1 MRPPNLA
8 ASEGERVN
16 RTKDGFKNPF
26 GFTVA
31 HAMRKNFAFPLA
43 VFVMSL
49 ALYLRS
55 FFGNDKIRQLTA
67 LKSGGSATLEL
78 LRESGKF
85 LIIADG
91 NGSAVS
97 DIFDFWFYFYTAVLV
112 ILSAALG
119 IMLFRFVS
127 SRAKNNI
134 YFSIGISRAG
144 LFSAHWLAG
153 AVMLEAAVLLPL
165 AFSAMLNLIYF
176 GSSVMLW
183 RTLLF
188 YAVHMTVTA
197 LAGFSVAAAVSVCV
211 GTAGESVL
219 FSLAF
224 IAFPS
229 AAVYFLNNTVPKLLF
244 GAPHNSNY
252 ALYPSAS
259 HSRDI
264 SMALSPFGRVLS
276 RLNLLSLNNDV
287 FIRSGSLVS
296 ADGFSKITADELKS
310 WSAPSLEPYIL
321 WAILTALLFVFGLLM
336 LKRRKVEICGFSGR
350 SKTLNFLLTA
360 MLSVSAGSTIV
371 AVNFYFSQ
379 IIDKQYLI
387 TGITTVLLS
396 AVIFVVFD
404 IILNLSFKAL
414 KKDWKYGLVHVA
426 LAVAV
431 MLSLYTGFFGY
442 SSRVPYTD
450 SIESASVSAPDIL
463 LGSYRT
469 RADELKFN
477 ANSGYYLAFDEDG
490 NPVGINS
497 GCYYRSNADERRIII
512 DGFKSESDINAVREL
527 HKRLIASGRK
537 VVSSSEDYSERA
549 VRSTVI
555 IKYKLKNGRE
565 IIREYQ
571 TVGLGDYL
579 SLYSI
584 ENTENWNN
592 KIKNELLNIDSEKVF
607 PVLFSGQMDKKTV
620 VDQKFTRGLARA
632 IYNDITALGADRIL
646 CSDSKWLGAMALY
659 HDIASDGVEAV
670 TATQV
675 YSPDADDED
684 AETPEDA
691 INNAW
696 KVGNY
701 GEMMT
706 NGSEYGDLGKFKS
719 VIPITEEMTNTVEYL
734 KAHGLYDLLVDES
747 PIVAVRVA
755 DIGKLTVDALEYTTP
770 IFNAF
775 WDNGKSKPETDRE
788 TGEQISTYTS
798 GDYMPK
804 NSREFTDSATIN
816 TLAENAYGYRFD
828 LTGGYVAEFRRAN
841 GCRTIMYIPKGRVEL
856 NID

>member
-1 MRPPNLA
+1 M
-8 ASEGERVN
+8 N
-16 RTKDGFKNPF
+16 RTKNGFKNPF

-55 FFGNDKIRQLTA
+55 FFGSDKIRQLTA
-67 LKSGGSATLEL
+67 LKSVGSATLEL

-85 LIIADG
+85 LIIG
-91 NGSAVS
+91 GSDNYMLT
-97 DIFDFWFYFYTAVLV
+97 DILYFYTAAVV
-112 ILSAALG
+112 VLSAALG

-134 YFSIGISRAG
+134 YFSLGISRAG

-229 AAVYFLNNTVPKLLF
+229 AAVYFLNNAVPHLLF

-259 HSRDI
+259 HNQDI

-276 RLNLLSLNNDV
+276 YLNLPMLNNDA
-287 FIRSGSLVS
+287 FIRSGTFVS
-296 ADGFSKITADELKS
+296 NGFSAMSADELKS

-350 SKTLNFLLTA
+350 SKALNFLLTS

-379 IIDKQYLI
+379 ITDKQYLI

-404 IILNLSFKAL
+404 IMLNLSFKAL

-442 SSRVPYTD
+442 SSRVPDTD

-469 RADELKFN
+469 KADELKFN

-646 CSDSKWLGAMALY
+646 CSDSKWLGAAALY
-659 HDIASDGVEAV
+659 RDIASDEVKTV
-670 TATQV
+670 TAAQA
-675 YSPDADDED
+675 YSPDTDDED

-691 INNAW
+691 IRKAW
-696 KVGNY
+696 KTGNY

-706 NGSEYGDLGKFKS
+706 NGSEYGDFGKFKS

-755 DIGKLTVDALEYTTP
+755 DIGKLTVNALEYTTP

-788 TGEQISTYTS
+788 TGEQISTYMS

-804 NSREFTDSATIN
+804 NSREFTDGATIN

-841 GCRTIMYIPKGRVEL
+841 GCRTIMYVPKGRVEL
-856 NID
+856 NLG

>member
-1 MRPPNLA
+1 M
-8 ASEGERVN
+8 N

-31 HAMRKNFAFPLA
+31 HAIRKNFAFPLA

-55 FFGNDKIRQLTA
+55 FFGSDKIRQLTA

-85 LIIADG
+85 LIIG
-91 NGSAVS
+91 GSDNYMLT
-97 DIFDFWFYFYTAVLV
+97 DILYFYTAAVV
-112 ILSAALG
+112 VLSAALG

-134 YFSIGISRAG
+134 YFSLGISRAG

-259 HSRDI
+259 HNQDI
-264 SMALSPFGRVLS
+264 SMTLSPFGRVLS

-350 SKTLNFLLTA
+350 SKALNFLLTA

-379 IIDKQYLI
+379 ITDKQYLI

-404 IILNLSFKAL
+404 IMLNLSFKAL

-442 SSRVPYTD
+442 SSRVPDTD

-512 DGFKSESDINAVREL
+512 GGFKSESDIN
-527 HKRLIASGRK
+527 
-537 VVSSSEDYSERA
+537 A

-592 KIKNELLNIDSEKVF
+592 KIKNELLNINSEKVF

-632 IYNDITALGADRIL
+632 IYEDITSLGADRIL

-670 TATQV
+670 TATQAQAEV
-675 YSPDADDED
+675 PDIDDIDTPADDVR
-684 AETPEDA
+684 
-691 INNAW
+691 NAW
-696 KVGNY
+696 KAGNY

-706 NGSEYGDLGKFKS
+706 NGSEYGDFGKFKS

-734 KAHGLYDLLVDES
+734 KTHGLYDLLVDES

-804 NSREFTDSATIN
+804 NSREFTDGATIN
-816 TLAENAYGYRFD
+816 ALAENAYGYRFD

-856 NID
+856 NLG

>member
-1 MRPPNLA
+1 M
-8 ASEGERVN
+8 N

-31 HAMRKNFAFPLA
+31 HAIRKNFAFPLA

-55 FFGNDKIRQLTA
+55 FFGSDKIRQLTA

-85 LIIADG
+85 LIIG
-91 NGSAVS
+91 GSDNYMLT
-97 DIFDFWFYFYTAVLV
+97 DILYFYTAAVV
-112 ILSAALG
+112 VLSAALG

-134 YFSIGISRAG
+134 YFSLGISRAG

-183 RTLLF
+183 RALLF

-229 AAVYFLNNTVPKLLF
+229 AAVYFLNNAVPHLLF

-259 HSRDI
+259 HNQDI

-310 WSAPSLEPYIL
+310 WSAPSLKPYIL

-350 SKTLNFLLTA
+350 SKALNFLLTA

-379 IIDKQYLI
+379 ITDKQYLI

-404 IILNLSFKAL
+404 IMLNLSFKAL

-442 SSRVPYTD
+442 SSRVPDTD

-632 IYNDITALGADRIL
+632 IYEDITSLGADRIL
-646 CSDSKWLGAMALY
+646 CSDSKWLGATALY
-659 HDIASDGVEAV
+659 RDGIKAEMEAV
-670 TATQV
+670 TQI
-675 YSPDADDED
+675 YSPDTDDED

-696 KVGNY
+696 KAGNY

-706 NGSEYGDLGKFKS
+706 NGSEYGDFGKFKS

-804 NSREFTDSATIN
+804 NSREFTDGATIN
-816 TLAENAYGYRFD
+816 ALAENAYGYRFD

-856 NID
+856 NLG

>member
-1 MRPPNLA
+1 MNK
-8 ASEGERVN
+8 
-16 RTKDGFKNPF
+16 TKDGFKNPF
-26 GFTVA
+26 GFTVV
-31 HAMRKNFAFPLA
+31 HAIRKNFAFPLA
-43 VFVMSL
+43 IFVMNL
-49 ALYLRS
+49 ALYLNG
-55 FFGNDKIRQLTA
+55 FFGSEKMRQFMALSKAGSLTA
-67 LKSGGSATLEL
+67 LT

-85 LIIADG
+85 LIIG
-91 NGSAVS
+91 GSDNYMLT
-97 DIFDFWFYFYTAVLV
+97 DILYFYTAAVV
-112 ILSAALG
+112 VLSAALG

-127 SRAKNNI
+127 SKAKSNI
-134 YFSIGISRAG
+134 YFSLGISRAG
-144 LFSAHWLAG
+144 LFSAHWLTG
-153 AVMLEAAVLLPL
+153 AAMLEAAVLLPL
-165 AFSAMLNLIYF
+165 AVPAILNLAYF
-176 GSSVMLW
+176 GSTVMLW

-188 YAVHMTVTA
+188 YAVHMTVTG

-252 ALYPSAS
+252 ELYPSAS
-259 HSRDI
+259 HNQDI

-276 RLNLLSLNNDV
+276 RLNLLSLNNEA
-287 FIRSGSLVS
+287 FIRSGTFVSNGFSAMS
-296 ADGFSKITADELKS
+296 ADKLKS
-310 WSAPSLEPYIL
+310 WNAPSLKPYIL

-350 SKTLNFLLTA
+350 SKALNFLLTA

-379 IIDKQYLI
+379 ITDKQYLI

-404 IILNLSFKAL
+404 IMLNLSFKAL

-442 SSRVPYTD
+442 SSRVPDTD

-477 ANSGYYLAFDEDG
+477 TNSGYYLAFDEGG

-632 IYNDITALGADRIL
+632 IYEDITSLGADRIL

-670 TATQV
+670 TATQAQAEV
-675 YSPDADDED
+675 PDIDDIDTPADD
-684 AETPEDA
+684 
-691 INNAW
+691 IRNAW
-696 KVGNY
+696 KAGNY

-706 NGSEYGDLGKFKS
+706 NGSEYGDFGKFKS

-788 TGEQISTYTS
+788 TGKQISTYTS

-804 NSREFTDSATIN
+804 NSREFTDGATIN
-816 TLAENAYGYRFD
+816 ALAENAYGYRFD

-841 GCRTIMYIPKGRVEL
+841 GCRTIMYVPKGRVEL
-856 NID
+856 NLG

>member
-1 MRPPNLA
+1 M
-8 ASEGERVN
+8 N
-16 RTKDGFKNPF
+16 RTKNGFKNPF

-55 FFGNDKIRQLTA
+55 FFGSDKIRQLTA

-78 LRESGKF
+78 LRGSGKF

-91 NGSAVS
+91 NRSAVS

-134 YFSIGISRAG
+134 YFSLGISRAG

-296 ADGFSKITADELKS
+296 ADGFSKITADELNS

-379 IIDKQYLI
+379 ITDKQYLI

-404 IILNLSFKAL
+404 IMLNLSFKAL
-414 KKDWKYGLVHVA
+414 KRDWKYGLVHVA

-442 SSRVPYTD
+442 SSRVPDTD

-632 IYNDITALGADRIL
+632 IYNDITALDADRIL
-646 CSDSKWLGAMALY
+646 CSDSKWLGAVALY
-659 HDIASDGVEAV
+659 HDIASDGVKTV
-670 TATQV
+670 TAAQA
-675 YSPDADDED
+675 YSPDTGDED

-696 KVGNY
+696 KAGNY

-706 NGSEYGDLGKFKS
+706 NGSEYGDFGKFKS

-798 GDYMPK
+798 GDYMPE

>member
-1 MRPPNLA
+1 MNKSR
-8 ASEGERVN
+8 
-16 RTKDGFKNPF
+16 DGFKSPF
-26 GFTVA
+26 GFTVV
-31 HAMRKNFAFPLA
+31 HAIRKNFAFPLA

-55 FFGNDKIRQLTA
+55 FFGSDKIRQLTA

-85 LIIADG
+85 LIIG
-91 NGSAVS
+91 GSDNYMLT
-97 DIFDFWFYFYTAVLV
+97 DILYFYTAAVV
-112 ILSAALG
+112 VLSAALG

-134 YFSIGISRAG
+134 YFSLGISRAG

-183 RTLLF
+183 RALLF

-259 HSRDI
+259 HSQDI

-350 SKTLNFLLTA
+350 SKALNFLLTA

-379 IIDKQYLI
+379 ITDKQYLI
-387 TGITTVLLS
+387 TGIITVLLS

-404 IILNLSFKAL
+404 IMLNLSFKAL

-442 SSRVPYTD
+442 SSRVPDTD

-490 NPVGINS
+490 NPVG
-497 GCYYRSNADERRIII
+497 SNADERRIII

-592 KIKNELLNIDSEKVF
+592 KIKNELLNINSEKVF

-632 IYNDITALGADRIL
+632 IYEDITSLGADRIL
-646 CSDSKWLGAMALY
+646 CSDSKWLGAAALY
-659 HDIASDGVEAV
+659 RDIASDGVKTV
-670 TATQV
+670 TAAQA
-675 YSPDADDED
+675 YSPDTDDED
-684 AETPEDA
+684 AETPEEA

-696 KVGNY
+696 KAGNY

-706 NGSEYGDLGKFKS
+706 NGSEYGDFGKFKS

-804 NSREFTDSATIN
+804 NSREFTDGATIN
-816 TLAENAYGYRFD
+816 ALAENAYGYRFD

-856 NID
+856 NLG

>member
-1 MRPPNLA
+1 M
-8 ASEGERVN
+8 N
-16 RTKDGFKNPF
+16 RTKNGFKNPF

-55 FFGNDKIRQLTA
+55 FFGSDKIRQLTA

-78 LRESGKF
+78 LRGSGKF

-134 YFSIGISRAG
+134 YFSLGISRAG

-296 ADGFSKITADELKS
+296 SDGFSKITADELKS

-379 IIDKQYLI
+379 ITGKQYLI

-404 IILNLSFKAL
+404 IMLNLSFKAL

-426 LAVAV
+426 LTVAV

-442 SSRVPYTD
+442 SSRVPD
-450 SIESASVSAPDIL
+450 AGSIESASVSAPDIL

-632 IYNDITALGADRIL
+632 IYNDITALDADRIL
-646 CSDSKWLGAMALY
+646 CSDSKWLGAVALY
-659 HDIASDGVEAV
+659 HDIASDGVKTV
-670 TATQV
+670 TAAQA
-675 YSPDADDED
+675 YSPDTGDED

-696 KVGNY
+696 KAGNY

-706 NGSEYGDLGKFKS
+706 NGSEYGDFGKFKS

-798 GDYMPK
+798 GDYMPE

>member
-1 MRPPNLA
+1 MNKSR
-8 ASEGERVN
+8 
-16 RTKDGFKNPF
+16 DGFKSPF
-26 GFTVA
+26 GFTVV
-31 HAMRKNFAFPLA
+31 HAIRKNFAFPLA

-55 FFGNDKIRQLTA
+55 FFGSDKIRQLTA

-112 ILSAALG
+112 TLSAALG

-134 YFSIGISRAG
+134 YFSLGISRAG

-264 SMALSPFGRVLS
+264 SMALSPFGCVLS

-296 ADGFSKITADELKS
+296 ADGFSKITADELNS

-379 IIDKQYLI
+379 ITGKQYLI
-387 TGITTVLLS
+387 TGIITVLLS

-404 IILNLSFKAL
+404 IMLNLSFKAL

-442 SSRVPYTD
+442 SSRVPD
-450 SIESASVSAPDIL
+450 AGSIESASVSAPDIL

-527 HKRLIASGRK
+527 HKRLIASSRK

-632 IYNDITALGADRIL
+632 IYEDITSLGADKIL
-646 CSDSKWLGAMALY
+646 CSDSKWLGAAALY
-659 HDIASDGVEAV
+659 RDIASDGVKTV
-670 TATQV
+670 TASQA
-675 YSPDADDED
+675 YSPDTGDED

-696 KVGNY
+696 KAGNY

-706 NGSEYGDLGKFKS
+706 NGSEYGDFGKFKS
-719 VIPITEEMTNTVEYL
+719 VIPITDEMTNTVEYL

-804 NSREFTDSATIN
+804 NSREFTDGATIN

-856 NID
+856 NLD

>member
-1 MRPPNLA
+1 M
-8 ASEGERVN
+8 N
-16 RTKDGFKNPF
+16 RTKNGFKNPF

-55 FFGNDKIRQLTA
+55 FFGSDKIRQLTA

-78 LRESGKF
+78 LRGSGKF

-134 YFSIGISRAG
+134 YFSLGISRAG
-144 LFSAHWLAG
+144 LFSTHWLAG

-296 ADGFSKITADELKS
+296 ADGFSKITTDELNS

-379 IIDKQYLI
+379 ITGKQYLI

-404 IILNLSFKAL
+404 IMLNLSFKAL

-442 SSRVPYTD
+442 SSRVPDTD

-512 DGFKSESDINAVREL
+512 DGFKSESDINAVRGL

-632 IYNDITALGADRIL
+632 IYNDITALDADRIL
-646 CSDSKWLGAMALY
+646 CSDSKWLGAVALY
-659 HDIASDGVEAV
+659 HDIASDGVKTV
-670 TATQV
+670 TAAQA
-675 YSPDADDED
+675 YSPDTGDED

-696 KVGNY
+696 KAGNY

-706 NGSEYGDLGKFKS
+706 NGSEYGDFGKFKS

-804 NSREFTDSATIN
+804 NSREFTDGATIN

-856 NID
+856 NLD

>member
-16 RTKDGFKNPF
+16 RTKNGFKNPF

-55 FFGNDKIRQLTA
+55 FFGSDKIRQLTA

-78 LRESGKF
+78 LRGSGKF

-134 YFSIGISRAG
+134 YFSLGISRAG

-296 ADGFSKITADELKS
+296 ADGFSKITTDELNS

-379 IIDKQYLI
+379 ITGKQYLI

-404 IILNLSFKAL
+404 IMLNLSFKAL

-426 LAVAV
+426 LTVAV

-442 SSRVPYTD
+442 SSRVPDTD

-549 VRSTVI
+549 VHSTVI

-620 VDQKFTRGLARA
+620 VDQKFTRGFARA
-632 IYNDITALGADRIL
+632 IYEDITALGADRIL

-659 HDIASDGVEAV
+659 HDIASDGVETV
-670 TATQV
+670 TAAQV

-696 KVGNY
+696 KAGNY

-706 NGSEYGDLGKFKS
+706 NGSEYGDFGKFKS

-804 NSREFTDSATIN
+804 NSREFTDGATIN

-856 NID
+856 NLD

>member
-1 MRPPNLA
+1 M
-8 ASEGERVN
+8 N

-55 FFGNDKIRQLTA
+55 FFGSDKIRQLTA

-78 LRESGKF
+78 LRGSGKF

-112 ILSAALG
+112 ILSAELG

-134 YFSIGISRAG
+134 YFSLGISRAG

-296 ADGFSKITADELKS
+296 ADGFSKITADELNS

-379 IIDKQYLI
+379 ITGKQYLI
-387 TGITTVLLS
+387 TGIITVLLS

-404 IILNLSFKAL
+404 IMLNLSFKAL

-442 SSRVPYTD
+442 SSRVPDTD

-512 DGFKSESDINAVREL
+512 GGFKSESDINAVREL

-549 VRSTVI
+549 VHSTVI

-632 IYNDITALGADRIL
+632 IYEDITSLGADRIL
-646 CSDSKWLGAMALY
+646 CSDSKWLGAVALY
-659 HDIASDGVEAV
+659 RDIASDGVKTV
-670 TATQV
+670 TAAQA
-675 YSPDADDED
+675 YSPDTDDED

-696 KVGNY
+696 KAGNY

-706 NGSEYGDLGKFKS
+706 NGSEYGDFGKFKS

-856 NID
+856 NLD

>member
-1 MRPPNLA
+1 MNKSR
-8 ASEGERVN
+8 
-16 RTKDGFKNPF
+16 DGFKSPF

-55 FFGNDKIRQLTA
+55 FFGSDKIRQLTA

-134 YFSIGISRAG
+134 YFSLGISRAG

-252 ALYPSAS
+252 SLYPSAS
-259 HSRDI
+259 HNQDI

-296 ADGFSKITADELKS
+296 ADGFSKITADELNS

-379 IIDKQYLI
+379 ITGKQYLI
-387 TGITTVLLS
+387 TGIITVLLS

-404 IILNLSFKAL
+404 IMLNLSFKAL

-442 SSRVPYTD
+442 SSRVPD
-450 SIESASVSAPDIL
+450 AGSIESASVSAPDIL

-632 IYNDITALGADRIL
+632 IYEDITSLGADRIL

-659 HDIASDGVEAV
+659 HDIASDGVKTV
-670 TATQV
+670 TAAQV
-675 YSPDADDED
+675 YSPDTDGED

-696 KVGNY
+696 KAGNY
-701 GEMMT
+701 GEIMT
-706 NGSEYGDLGKFKS
+706 NGSEYGDFGKFKS

-755 DIGKLTVDALEYTTP
+755 DIGKPTVDALEYTTP

-804 NSREFTDSATIN
+804 NSREFTDSAMIN
-816 TLAENAYGYRFD
+816 ALAENAYGYRFD
-828 LTGGYVAEFRRAN
+828 LAGGYVAEFRRAN
-841 GCRTIMYIPKGRVEL
+841 GCRTIMYIPKWRVEL

>member
-1 MRPPNLA
+1 MNKSR
-8 ASEGERVN
+8 
-16 RTKDGFKNPF
+16 DGFKSPF
-26 GFTVA
+26 GFTVV

-43 VFVMSL
+43 IFVMNL
-49 ALYLRS
+49 ALYLNG
-55 FFGNDKIRQLTA
+55 FFGSEKMRQFMALSKAGSPTA
-67 LKSGGSATLEL
+67 HA

-85 LIIADG
+85 LIIG
-91 NGSAVS
+91 GSDNYMLT
-97 DIFDFWFYFYTAVLV
+97 DILYFYTAAVV
-112 ILSAALG
+112 VLSAALG

-134 YFSIGISRAG
+134 YFSLGISRAG

-153 AVMLEAAVLLPL
+153 VVMLEAAVLLPL

-197 LAGFSVAAAVSVCV
+197 LAGFTVAAAVSVCV
-211 GTAGESVL
+211 GTISESVI

-224 IAFPS
+224 LAFPS
-229 AAVYFLNNTVPKLLF
+229 AAVYFLNNAVPHLLF

-259 HSRDI
+259 HNQDI

-276 RLNLLSLNNDV
+276 YLNLPMLNNDA
-287 FIRSGSLVS
+287 FIRSGTFVSNGFSAMS
-296 ADGFSKITADELKS
+296 ADKLKS

-350 SKTLNFLLTA
+350 SKALNFLLTA
-360 MLSVSAGSTIV
+360 ILSVSAGSTIV

-379 IIDKQYLI
+379 ITDKQYLI
-387 TGITTVLLS
+387 MGITTVLLS

-404 IILNLSFKAL
+404 IMLNLSFKAL

-442 SSRVPYTD
+442 SSRVPDTD

-592 KIKNELLNIDSEKVF
+592 KIKNELLNINSEKVF

-632 IYNDITALGADRIL
+632 IYEDITSLGADKIL
-646 CSDSKWLGAMALY
+646 CSDSKWLGAAALY
-659 HDIASDGVEAV
+659 RDIASDGVKTV
-670 TATQV
+670 TAAQV
-675 YSPDADDED
+675 YSPDTDDED

-691 INNAW
+691 IRKAW
-696 KVGNY
+696 KTGNY

-706 NGSEYGDLGKFKS
+706 NGSEYGDFGKFNS

-804 NSREFTDSATIN
+804 NSREFTDGATIN
-816 TLAENAYGYRFD
+816 ALAENAYGYRFD

-856 NID
+856 NLG

>member
-1 MRPPNLA
+1 M
-8 ASEGERVN
+8 N

-26 GFTVA
+26 GFTVV
-31 HAMRKNFAFPLA
+31 HAIRKNFAFPLA
-43 VFVMSL
+43 IFVMNL
-49 ALYLRS
+49 ALYLNG
-55 FFGNDKIRQLTA
+55 FFGSEKMRQFMALSKAGSPTA
-67 LKSGGSATLEL
+67 LT

-85 LIIADG
+85 LIIG
-91 NGSAVS
+91 GSDNYMLT
-97 DIFDFWFYFYTAVLV
+97 DILYFYTAAVV
-112 ILSAALG
+112 VLSAALG

-127 SRAKNNI
+127 SKAKSNI
-134 YFSIGISRAG
+134 YFSLGISRAG
-144 LFSAHWLAG
+144 LFSAHWLTG
-153 AVMLEAAVLLPL
+153 AAMLEAAVLLPL
-165 AFSAMLNLIYF
+165 AVSAILNLAYF

-252 ALYPSAS
+252 EFYPSAS
-259 HSRDI
+259 HNQDI

-276 RLNLLSLNNDV
+276 RLNLLSLNNEA
-287 FIRSGSLVS
+287 FIRSGTFVSNGFSAMS
-296 ADGFSKITADELKS
+296 ADKLKS
-310 WSAPSLEPYIL
+310 WSAPSLKPYIL

-350 SKTLNFLLTA
+350 SKALNFLLTA

-379 IIDKQYLI
+379 ITDKQYLI

-404 IILNLSFKAL
+404 IMLNLSFKAL

-442 SSRVPYTD
+442 SSRVPDTD

-477 ANSGYYLAFDEDG
+477 TNSGYYLAFDEGG

-632 IYNDITALGADRIL
+632 IYEDITSLGADRIL

-670 TATQV
+670 TATQAQAEV
-675 YSPDADDED
+675 PDIDDIDTPADD
-684 AETPEDA
+684 
-691 INNAW
+691 IRNAW
-696 KVGNY
+696 KAGNY

-706 NGSEYGDLGKFKS
+706 NGSEYGDFGKFKS

-755 DIGKLTVDALEYTTP
+755 DIGKFTVDALEYTTP

-788 TGEQISTYTS
+788 TGKQISTYTS

-804 NSREFTDSATIN
+804 NSREFTDGATIN
-816 TLAENAYGYRFD
+816 ALAENAYGYRFD

-841 GCRTIMYIPKGRVEL
+841 GCRTIMYVPKGRVEL
-856 NID
+856 NLG

>member
-1 MRPPNLA
+1 M
-8 ASEGERVN
+8 N

-26 GFTVA
+26 GFTVV
-31 HAMRKNFAFPLA
+31 HAIRKNFAFPLA
-43 VFVMSL
+43 IFVMNL
-49 ALYLRS
+49 ALYLNG
-55 FFGNDKIRQLTA
+55 FFGSEKMRQFMALSKAGSPTA
-67 LKSGGSATLEL
+67 LT

-85 LIIADG
+85 LIIG
-91 NGSAVS
+91 GSDNYMLT
-97 DIFDFWFYFYTAVLV
+97 DILYFYTAAVV
-112 ILSAALG
+112 VLSAALG

-127 SRAKNNI
+127 SKAKSNI
-134 YFSIGISRAG
+134 YFSLGISRAG
-144 LFSAHWLAG
+144 LFSAHWLTG
-153 AVMLEAAVLLPL
+153 AAMLEAAVLLPL
-165 AFSAMLNLIYF
+165 AVSAILNLAYF

-252 ALYPSAS
+252 ELYPSAS
-259 HSRDI
+259 HNQDI

-276 RLNLLSLNNDV
+276 RLNLLSLNNEA
-287 FIRSGSLVS
+287 FIRSGTFVSNGFSAMS
-296 ADGFSKITADELKS
+296 ADKLKS
-310 WSAPSLEPYIL
+310 WNAPSLKPYIL

-379 IIDKQYLI
+379 ITDKKYLI

-404 IILNLSFKAL
+404 IMLNLSFKAL

-442 SSRVPYTD
+442 SSRVPDTD

-477 ANSGYYLAFDEDG
+477 TNSGYYLAFDEDG

-571 TVGLGDYL
+571 TVGLGDYR

-632 IYNDITALGADRIL
+632 IYEDITSLGADRIL

-670 TATQV
+670 TATQAQAEV
-675 YSPDADDED
+675 PDIDDIDTPADDVR
-684 AETPEDA
+684 
-691 INNAW
+691 NAW
-696 KVGNY
+696 KAGNY

-706 NGSEYGDLGKFKS
+706 NGSEYGDFGKFKS

-804 NSREFTDSATIN
+804 NSREFTDGATIN
-816 TLAENAYGYRFD
+816 ALAENAYGYRFD
-828 LTGGYVAEFRRAN
+828 LTGGYVAEFRRVN

-856 NID
+856 NLG

>member
-1 MRPPNLA
+1 M
-8 ASEGERVN
+8 N

-31 HAMRKNFAFPLA
+31 HAIRKNFAFPLA

-49 ALYLRS
+49 VLYLRS
-55 FFGNDKIRQLTA
+55 FFGSDKIRQLTA

-85 LIIADG
+85 LIIG
-91 NGSAVS
+91 GSDNYMLT
-97 DIFDFWFYFYTAVLV
+97 DILYFYTAAVV
-112 ILSAALG
+112 VLSAALG

-134 YFSIGISRAG
+134 YFSLGISRAG

-197 LAGFSVAAAVSVCV
+197 LAGFTVAAAVSVCV
-211 GTAGESVL
+211 GTISESVI

-224 IAFPS
+224 LAFPS
-229 AAVYFLNNTVPKLLF
+229 AAVYFLNNAVPHLLF

-259 HSRDI
+259 HNQDI

-276 RLNLLSLNNDV
+276 YLNLPMLNNDA
-287 FIRSGSLVS
+287 FIRSGTFVSNGFSAMS
-296 ADGFSKITADELKS
+296 ADKLKS

-350 SKTLNFLLTA
+350 SKALNFLLTA

-379 IIDKQYLI
+379 ITDKQYLI

-404 IILNLSFKAL
+404 IMLNLSFKAL

-431 MLSLYTGFFGY
+431 MFSLYTGFFGY
-442 SSRVPYTD
+442 SSRVPD
-450 SIESASVSAPDIL
+450 AGSIESASVSAPDIL

-477 ANSGYYLAFDEDG
+477 TNSGYYLAFDEDG

-571 TVGLGDYL
+571 TVWLGDYL

-646 CSDSKWLGAMALY
+646 CSDSKWLGAAALY
-659 HDIASDGVEAV
+659 RDIASDGVKTV
-670 TATQV
+670 TAAQA
-675 YSPDADDED
+675 YSPDTDDED

-691 INNAW
+691 IRKAW
-696 KVGNY
+696 KTGNY

-706 NGSEYGDLGKFKS
+706 NGSEYGDFGKFKS

-804 NSREFTDSATIN
+804 NSREFTDVATIN
-816 TLAENAYGYRFD
+816 ALAENAYGYRFD
-828 LTGGYVAEFRRAN
+828 LTGGYVVEFKRAN
-841 GCRTIMYIPKGRVEL
+841 GCRTIMYVPKGRVEL
-856 NID
+856 NLG

>member
-1 MRPPNLA
+1 M
-8 ASEGERVN
+8 N
-16 RTKDGFKNPF
+16 RTKNGFKNPF

-55 FFGNDKIRQLTA
+55 FFGSDKIRQLTA

-134 YFSIGISRAG
+134 YFSLGISRAG

-252 ALYPSAS
+252 SLYPSAS
-259 HSRDI
+259 HNQDI

-296 ADGFSKITADELKS
+296 ADGFSKITADELNS
-310 WSAPSLEPYIL
+310 WSAPSLEPYTL

-379 IIDKQYLI
+379 ITGKQYLI

-404 IILNLSFKAL
+404 IMLNLSFKAL

-442 SSRVPYTD
+442 SSRVPDTD

-477 ANSGYYLAFDEDG
+477 TNSGYYLAFDEDG

-632 IYNDITALGADRIL
+632 IYEDITSLGADRIL
-646 CSDSKWLGAMALY
+646 CSDSKWLGTVALY
-659 HDIASDGVEAV
+659 HDIASDGVKTV
-670 TATQV
+670 TAAQA
-675 YSPDADDED
+675 YSPDTGDED

-696 KVGNY
+696 KAGNY

-706 NGSEYGDLGKFKS
+706 NGSEYGDFGKFKS

-804 NSREFTDSATIN
+804 NSREFTDGATIN
-816 TLAENAYGYRFD
+816 ALAENAYGYRFD

-856 NID
+856 NLD

>member
-1 MRPPNLA
+1 MNKSR
-8 ASEGERVN
+8 
-16 RTKDGFKNPF
+16 DGFKSPF
-26 GFTVA
+26 GFTVV
-31 HAMRKNFAFPLA
+31 HAIRKNFAFPLA
-43 VFVMSL
+43 IFVMNL
-49 ALYLRS
+49 ALCLNG
-55 FFGNDKIRQLTA
+55 FFGSEKMRQFMALSKAGSPTA
-67 LKSGGSATLEL
+67 LT

-85 LIIADG
+85 LIIG
-91 NGSAVS
+91 GSDNYMLM
-97 DIFDFWFYFYTAVLV
+97 DILYFYTAAVV
-112 ILSAALG
+112 VLSAALG

-127 SRAKNNI
+127 SKAKSNI
-134 YFSIGISRAG
+134 YFSLGISRAS
-144 LFSAHWLAG
+144 LFSAHWLTG
-153 AVMLEAAVLLPL
+153 AAMLEAAVLLPL
-165 AFSAMLNLIYF
+165 AVSAILNLAYF

-183 RTLLF
+183 RALLF

-197 LAGFSVAAAVSVCV
+197 LAGFSVTAAVSVCV

-224 IAFPS
+224 IAFPG

-259 HSRDI
+259 HNQDI

-276 RLNLLSLNNDV
+276 YLNLPMLNNDA
-287 FIRSGSLVS
+287 FIRSGTFVSNGFSAMS
-296 ADGFSKITADELKS
+296 ADKLKS
-310 WSAPSLEPYIL
+310 WSAPSLKPYIL

-350 SKTLNFLLTA
+350 SKALNFLLTA

-379 IIDKQYLI
+379 ITDKQYLI

-404 IILNLSFKAL
+404 IMLNLSFKAL

-442 SSRVPYTD
+442 SSRVPDTD

-463 LGSYRT
+463 IGSYRT

-477 ANSGYYLAFDEDG
+477 ANSGYYLTFDEDG

-632 IYNDITALGADRIL
+632 IYEDITSLGADRIL

-659 HDIASDGVEAV
+659 HDIASDGVETV
-670 TATQV
+670 TATQAQAEV
-675 YSPDADDED
+675 PDIDDIDTPADDVR
-684 AETPEDA
+684 
-691 INNAW
+691 NAW
-696 KVGNY
+696 KAGNY

-706 NGSEYGDLGKFKS
+706 NGSEYGDFSKFKS

-804 NSREFTDSATIN
+804 NSREFTDGATIN
-816 TLAENAYGYRFD
+816 ALAENAYGYRFD

>member
-1 MRPPNLA
+1 M
-8 ASEGERVN
+8 N

-26 GFTVA
+26 GFTVV
-31 HAMRKNFAFPLA
+31 HAIRKNFAFPLA
-43 VFVMSL
+43 IFVMNL
-49 ALYLRS
+49 ALYLNG
-55 FFGNDKIRQLTA
+55 FFGSEKMRQFMALSKAGSPTA
-67 LKSGGSATLEL
+67 LT

-85 LIIADG
+85 LIIG
-91 NGSAVS
+91 GSDNYMLT
-97 DIFDFWFYFYTAVLV
+97 DILYFYTAAVV
-112 ILSAALG
+112 VLSAALG

-127 SRAKNNI
+127 SKAKSNI
-134 YFSIGISRAG
+134 YFSLGISRAG
-144 LFSAHWLAG
+144 LFSAHWLTG
-153 AVMLEAAVLLPL
+153 AAMLEAAVLLPL
-165 AFSAMLNLIYF
+165 AVSAILNLAYF

-252 ALYPSAS
+252 ELYPSAS
-259 HSRDI
+259 HNQDI

-276 RLNLLSLNNDV
+276 RLNLLSLNNEA
-287 FIRSGSLVS
+287 FIRSGTFVSNGFSAMS
-296 ADGFSKITADELKS
+296 ADKLKS
-310 WSAPSLEPYIL
+310 WSAPSLKPYIL

-350 SKTLNFLLTA
+350 SKALNFLLTA

-379 IIDKQYLI
+379 ITDKQYLI

-396 AVIFVVFD
+396 AVIFLVFD
-404 IILNLSFKAL
+404 IMLNLSFKAL

-442 SSRVPYTD
+442 SSRVPDTD

-477 ANSGYYLAFDEDG
+477 TNSGYYLAFDEGG

-632 IYNDITALGADRIL
+632 IYEDITSLGADRIL

-670 TATQV
+670 TATQAQAEV
-675 YSPDADDED
+675 PDIDDIDTPADD
-684 AETPEDA
+684 
-691 INNAW
+691 IRNAW
-696 KVGNY
+696 KAGNY

-706 NGSEYGDLGKFKS
+706 NGSEYGDFGKFKS

-804 NSREFTDSATIN
+804 NSREFTDGATIN
-816 TLAENAYGYRFD
+816 ALAENAYGYRFD

-841 GCRTIMYIPKGRVEL
+841 GCRTIMYVPKGRVEL
-856 NID
+856 NLG

>member
-1 MRPPNLA
+1 M
-8 ASEGERVN
+8 N
-16 RTKDGFKNPF
+16 RTKNGFKNPF

-55 FFGNDKIRQLTA
+55 FFGSDKIRQLTA

-78 LRESGKF
+78 LRGSGKF

-134 YFSIGISRAG
+134 YFSLGISRAG

-252 ALYPSAS
+252 ALYPSES
-259 HSRDI
+259 HNQHI

-296 ADGFSKITADELKS
+296 ADGFSKITADELNS

-379 IIDKQYLI
+379 ITDKQYLI

-404 IILNLSFKAL
+404 IMLNLSFKAL

-426 LAVAV
+426 LTVAV

-442 SSRVPYTD
+442 SSRVPDTD

-469 RADELKFN
+469 RADELNFN

-632 IYNDITALGADRIL
+632 IYEDITSLGADRIL
-646 CSDSKWLGAMALY
+646 CSDSKWLGAAALY
-659 HDIASDGVEAV
+659 RDIASDGVKTV
-670 TATQV
+670 TAAQA
-675 YSPDADDED
+675 YSPDTDDED

-696 KVGNY
+696 KAGNY

-706 NGSEYGDLGKFKS
+706 NGSEYGDFGKFKS

-828 LTGGYVAEFRRAN
+828 LAGGYVAEFRRAN

-856 NID
+856 NLD

>member
-1 MRPPNLA
+1 M
-8 ASEGERVN
+8 N
-16 RTKDGFKNPF
+16 RTKNGFKNPF

-55 FFGNDKIRQLTA
+55 FFGSDKIRQLTA

-78 LRESGKF
+78 LRGSGKF

-134 YFSIGISRAG
+134 YFSLGISRAG

-252 ALYPSAS
+252 SLYPSAS
-259 HSRDI
+259 HNQDI

-296 ADGFSKITADELKS
+296 ADGFSKITADELNS
-310 WSAPSLEPYIL
+310 WSAPSLEPYTL

-360 MLSVSAGSTIV
+360 MLSVSACSTIV

-379 IIDKQYLI
+379 ITGKQYLI

-404 IILNLSFKAL
+404 IMLNLSFKAL

-442 SSRVPYTD
+442 SSRVPDTD

-632 IYNDITALGADRIL
+632 IYEDITSLGADRIL
-646 CSDSKWLGAMALY
+646 CSDSKWLGTVALY
-659 HDIASDGVEAV
+659 HDIASDGVKTV
-670 TATQV
+670 TAAQA
-675 YSPDADDED
+675 YSPDTGDED

-696 KVGNY
+696 KAGNY

-706 NGSEYGDLGKFKS
+706 NGSEYGDFGKFKS

>member
-1 MRPPNLA
+1 M
-8 ASEGERVN
+8 N
-16 RTKDGFKNPF
+16 RTKNGFKNPF

-55 FFGNDKIRQLTA
+55 FFGSDKIRQLTA

-78 LRESGKF
+78 LRGSGKF

-134 YFSIGISRAG
+134 YFSLGISRAG

-321 WAILTALLFVFGLLM
+321 WAILTALLFGFGLLM

-379 IIDKQYLI
+379 ITGKQYLI
-387 TGITTVLLS
+387 TGIITVLLS

-404 IILNLSFKAL
+404 IMLNLSFKAL

-442 SSRVPYTD
+442 SSRVPDTD

-469 RADELKFN
+469 RADELNFN

-571 TVGLGDYL
+571 TVRLGDYL

-607 PVLFSGQMDKKTV
+607 PVLFSRQMDKKTV

-646 CSDSKWLGAMALY
+646 CSDSKWLGAVALY
-659 HDIASDGVEAV
+659 RDIASDGVKTV
-670 TATQV
+670 TAAQA
-675 YSPDADDED
+675 YSSDTDGED

-696 KVGNY
+696 KAGNY
-701 GEMMT
+701 GEIMT
-706 NGSEYGDLGKFKS
+706 NGSEYGDFGKFKS

-841 GCRTIMYIPKGRVEL
+841 GCRTIMYVPKGCVEL
-856 NID
+856 NLD

>member
-1 MRPPNLA
+1 MNKSR
-8 ASEGERVN
+8 
-16 RTKDGFKNPF
+16 DGFKSPF
-26 GFTVA
+26 GFTVV
-31 HAMRKNFAFPLA
+31 HAIRKNFAFPLA
-43 VFVMSL
+43 IFVMNL
-49 ALYLRS
+49 ALCLNG
-55 FFGNDKIRQLTA
+55 FFGSEKMRQFMALSKAGSPTA
-67 LKSGGSATLEL
+67 LT

-85 LIIADG
+85 LIIG
-91 NGSAVS
+91 GSDNYMLM
-97 DIFDFWFYFYTAVLV
+97 DILYFYTAAVV
-112 ILSAALG
+112 VLSAALG

-127 SRAKNNI
+127 SKAKSNI
-134 YFSIGISRAG
+134 YFSLGISRAG
-144 LFSAHWLAG
+144 LFSAHWLTG
-153 AVMLEAAVLLPL
+153 AAMLEAAVLLPL
-165 AFSAMLNLIYF
+165 AVSAILNLAYF

-183 RTLLF
+183 RALLF

-197 LAGFSVAAAVSVCV
+197 LAGFSVTAAVSVCV

-224 IAFPS
+224 IAFPG

-259 HSRDI
+259 HNQDI

-276 RLNLLSLNNDV
+276 YLNLPMLNNDA
-287 FIRSGSLVS
+287 FIRSGTFVSNGFSAMS
-296 ADGFSKITADELKS
+296 ADKLKS
-310 WSAPSLEPYIL
+310 WSAPSLKPYIL

-350 SKTLNFLLTA
+350 SKALNFLLTA

-379 IIDKQYLI
+379 ITDKQYLI

-404 IILNLSFKAL
+404 IMLNLSFKAL

-442 SSRVPYTD
+442 SSRVPDTD

-477 ANSGYYLAFDEDG
+477 ANSGYYLTFDEDG

-497 GCYYRSNADERRIII
+497 GCYYRSNADERCIII

-571 TVGLGDYL
+571 TVRLGDYL

-632 IYNDITALGADRIL
+632 IYEDITSLGADRIL

-670 TATQV
+670 TATQAQAEV
-675 YSPDADDED
+675 PDIDDIDTPADDVH
-684 AETPEDA
+684 
-691 INNAW
+691 NAW
-696 KVGNY
+696 KAGNY

-706 NGSEYGDLGKFKS
+706 NGSEYGDFGKFKS

-804 NSREFTDSATIN
+804 NSREFTDGATIN
-816 TLAENAYGYRFD
+816 ARAENAYGYRFD

-856 NID
+856 NLG

>member
-1 MRPPNLA
+1 MNKSR
-8 ASEGERVN
+8 
-16 RTKDGFKNPF
+16 DGFKSPF
-26 GFTVA
+26 GFTVV
-31 HAMRKNFAFPLA
+31 HAIRKNFAFPLA
-43 VFVMSL
+43 IFVMNL
-49 ALYLRS
+49 ALCLNG
-55 FFGNDKIRQLTA
+55 FFGSEKMRQFMALSKAGSPTA
-67 LKSGGSATLEL
+67 LT

-85 LIIADG
+85 LIIG
-91 NGSAVS
+91 GSDNYMLM
-97 DIFDFWFYFYTAVLV
+97 DILYFYTAAVV
-112 ILSAALG
+112 VLSAALG

-127 SRAKNNI
+127 SKAKSNI
-134 YFSIGISRAG
+134 YFSLGISRAG
-144 LFSAHWLAG
+144 LFSAHWLTG
-153 AVMLEAAVLLPL
+153 AAMLEAAVLLPL
-165 AFSAMLNLIYF
+165 AVSAILNLAYF

-183 RTLLF
+183 RALLF

-197 LAGFSVAAAVSVCV
+197 LAGFSVTAAVSVCV

-224 IAFPS
+224 IAFPG

-259 HSRDI
+259 HNQDI

-276 RLNLLSLNNDV
+276 YLNLPMLNNDA
-287 FIRSGSLVS
+287 FIRSGTFVSNGFSAMS
-296 ADGFSKITADELKS
+296 ADKLKS
-310 WSAPSLEPYIL
+310 WSAPSLKPYIL

-350 SKTLNFLLTA
+350 SKALNFLLTA

-379 IIDKQYLI
+379 ITDKQYLI

-404 IILNLSFKAL
+404 IMLNLSFKAL

-442 SSRVPYTD
+442 SSRVPDTD

-477 ANSGYYLAFDEDG
+477 ANSGYYLTFDEDG

-632 IYNDITALGADRIL
+632 IYEDITSLGADRIL

-670 TATQV
+670 TATQAQAEV
-675 YSPDADDED
+675 PDIDDIDTPADDVR
-684 AETPEDA
+684 
-691 INNAW
+691 NAW
-696 KVGNY
+696 KAGNY

-706 NGSEYGDLGKFKS
+706 NGSEYGDFGKFKS

-804 NSREFTDSATIN
+804 NSREFTDGATIN
-816 TLAENAYGYRFD
+816 ALAENAYGYRFD

-856 NID
+856 NLG

>member
-1 MRPPNLA
+1 MNKSR
-8 ASEGERVN
+8 
-16 RTKDGFKNPF
+16 DGFKSPF

-55 FFGNDKIRQLTA
+55 FFGSDKIRQLTA

-78 LRESGKF
+78 LRGSGKF

-134 YFSIGISRAG
+134 YFSLGISRAG

-252 ALYPSAS
+252 SLYPSAS
-259 HSRDI
+259 HNQDI

-296 ADGFSKITADELKS
+296 ADGFSKITADELNS
-310 WSAPSLEPYIL
+310 WSAPSLEPYTL

-379 IIDKQYLI
+379 ITGKQYLI

-404 IILNLSFKAL
+404 IMLNLSFKAL

-442 SSRVPYTD
+442 SSRVPDTD

-477 ANSGYYLAFDEDG
+477 TNSGYYLAFDEDG

-549 VRSTVI
+549 VHSTVI

-632 IYNDITALGADRIL
+632 IYEDITSLGADRIL
-646 CSDSKWLGAMALY
+646 CSDSKWLGAAALY
-659 HDIASDGVEAV
+659 RDIASDGVKTV
-670 TATQV
+670 TAAQA
-675 YSPDADDED
+675 YSPDTDGED

-696 KVGNY
+696 KAGNY
-701 GEMMT
+701 GEIMT
-706 NGSEYGDLGKFKS
+706 NGSEYGDFGKFKS

-804 NSREFTDSATIN
+804 NSREFTDGATIN
-816 TLAENAYGYRFD
+816 ALAENAYGYRFD
-828 LTGGYVAEFRRAN
+828 LAGGYVAEFRRAN

-856 NID
+856 NLD

>member
-1 MRPPNLA
+1 M
-8 ASEGERVN
+8 N

-55 FFGNDKIRQLTA
+55 FFGSDKIRQLTA

-78 LRESGKF
+78 LRKSGKF

-134 YFSIGISRAG
+134 YFSLGISRAG

-224 IAFPS
+224 IAFSS

-296 ADGFSKITADELKS
+296 ADGFSKITADELNS
-310 WSAPSLEPYIL
+310 WRAPSLEPYIL

-379 IIDKQYLI
+379 ITGKQYLI
-387 TGITTVLLS
+387 TGIITVLLS

-404 IILNLSFKAL
+404 IMLNLSFKAL

-442 SSRVPYTD
+442 SSRVPDTD

-632 IYNDITALGADRIL
+632 IYNDITALDADRIL
-646 CSDSKWLGAMALY
+646 CSDSKWLGAVALY
-659 HDIASDGVEAV
+659 HDIASDGVKTV
-670 TATQV
+670 TAAQA
-675 YSPDADDED
+675 YSPDTGDED
-684 AETPEDA
+684 VETPEDA

-696 KVGNY
+696 KAGNY

-706 NGSEYGDLGKFKS
+706 NGSEYGDFGKFKS

-798 GDYMPK
+798 GDYMPE
-804 NSREFTDSATIN
+804 NSREFTDGATIN

-828 LTGGYVAEFRRAN
+828 LAGGYVAEFRRAN

>member
-55 FFGNDKIRQLTA
+55 FFGSDKIRQLTA

-78 LRESGKF
+78 LRKSGKF

-134 YFSIGISRAG
+134 YFSLGISRAG

-296 ADGFSKITADELKS
+296 ADGFSKITADELNS
-310 WSAPSLEPYIL
+310 WRAPSLEPYIL

-379 IIDKQYLI
+379 ITGKQYLI
-387 TGITTVLLS
+387 TGIITVLLS

-404 IILNLSFKAL
+404 IMLNLSFKTL

-442 SSRVPYTD
+442 SSRMPDTD

-469 RADELKFN
+469 RADELNFN

-632 IYNDITALGADRIL
+632 IYEDITSLGADRIL
-646 CSDSKWLGAMALY
+646 CSDSKWLGTVALY
-659 HDIASDGVEAV
+659 HDIASDGVKTV
-670 TATQV
+670 TAAQA
-675 YSPDADDED
+675 YSPDTGDED

-696 KVGNY
+696 KAGNY

-706 NGSEYGDLGKFKS
+706 NGSEYGDFGKFKS

-841 GCRTIMYIPKGRVEL
+841 GCRTIMYVPKGRVEL
-856 NID
+856 NLD

>member
-1 MRPPNLA
+1 M
-8 ASEGERVN
+8 N
-16 RTKDGFKNPF
+16 RTKNGFKNPF

-55 FFGNDKIRQLTA
+55 FFGSDKIRQLTA

-78 LRESGKF
+78 LRGSGKF

-134 YFSIGISRAG
+134 YFSLGISRAG

-379 IIDKQYLI
+379 ITGKQYLI
-387 TGITTVLLS
+387 TGIITVLLS

-404 IILNLSFKAL
+404 IMLNLSFKTL

-442 SSRVPYTD
+442 SSRVPDTD

-632 IYNDITALGADRIL
+632 IYEDITSLGADRIL
-646 CSDSKWLGAMALY
+646 CSDSKWLGAAALY
-659 HDIASDGVEAV
+659 RDIASDGVKTV
-670 TATQV
+670 TAAQA
-675 YSPDADDED
+675 YSPDTDDED

-696 KVGNY
+696 KAGNY

-706 NGSEYGDLGKFKS
+706 NGSEYGDFGKFKS

>member
-1 MRPPNLA
+1 MNKSR
-8 ASEGERVN
+8 
-16 RTKDGFKNPF
+16 DGFKSPF
-26 GFTVA
+26 GFTVV
-31 HAMRKNFAFPLA
+31 HAIRKNFAFPLA

-55 FFGNDKIRQLTA
+55 FFGSDKIRQLTA

-78 LRESGKF
+78 LRGSGKF

-134 YFSIGISRAG
+134 YFSLGISRAG

-296 ADGFSKITADELKS
+296 ADGFSKITTDELNS

-350 SKTLNFLLTA
+350 SKALNFLLTA

-379 IIDKQYLI
+379 ITGKQYLI
-387 TGITTVLLS
+387 TGIITVLLS

-404 IILNLSFKAL
+404 IMLNLSFKAL

-426 LAVAV
+426 LTVAV

-442 SSRVPYTD
+442 SSRVPDTD

-579 SLYSI
+579 SLSSI

-632 IYNDITALGADRIL
+632 IYEDITALGADRIL

-670 TATQV
+670 TATQAQAEV
-675 YSPDADDED
+675 PDIDDIDTPADDVR
-684 AETPEDA
+684 
-691 INNAW
+691 NAW
-696 KVGNY
+696 KTGNY
-701 GEMMT
+701 GERMT
-706 NGSEYGDLGKFKS
+706 NGSEYGDFSKFNS

-755 DIGKLTVDALEYTTP
+755 DIGKLTADALNYTTP

-804 NSREFTDSATIN
+804 NSKEFTDGATIN

>member
-1 MRPPNLA
+1 M
-8 ASEGERVN
+8 N
-16 RTKDGFKNPF
+16 RTKNGFKNPF

-55 FFGNDKIRQLTA
+55 FFGSDKIRQLTA

-78 LRESGKF
+78 LRGSGKF

-134 YFSIGISRAG
+134 YFSLGISRAG

-296 ADGFSKITADELKS
+296 ADGFSKITADELNS

-350 SKTLNFLLTA
+350 SKALNFLLTA

-379 IIDKQYLI
+379 ITDKQYLI
-387 TGITTVLLS
+387 TGIITVLLS

-404 IILNLSFKAL
+404 IMLNLSFKAL

-442 SSRVPYTD
+442 SSRVPDTD

-512 DGFKSESDINAVREL
+512 GGFKSESDINAVREL

-549 VRSTVI
+549 VHSTVI

-632 IYNDITALGADRIL
+632 IYEDITSLGADRIL
-646 CSDSKWLGAMALY
+646 CSDSKWLGAVALY
-659 HDIASDGVEAV
+659 RDIASDGVKTV
-670 TATQV
+670 TAAQA
-675 YSPDADDED
+675 YSPDTDDED

-696 KVGNY
+696 KAGNY

-706 NGSEYGDLGKFKS
+706 NGSEYGDFGKFKS

-856 NID
+856 NLD